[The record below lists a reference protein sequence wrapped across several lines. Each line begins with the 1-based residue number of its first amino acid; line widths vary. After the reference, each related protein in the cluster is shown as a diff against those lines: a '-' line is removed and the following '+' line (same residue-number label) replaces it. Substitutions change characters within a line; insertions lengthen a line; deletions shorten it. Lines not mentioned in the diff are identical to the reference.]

1 MTAISERD
9 GFAIFIDSFEG
20 LDYKIKLK
28 LLEEFD
34 GFPKPEDIERFFAA
48 TKPEIGLSISQAMR
62 NKKVVEERIGK
73 SVQGLDGII
82 PFYSEDYPELLRQ
95 TPVFPLILYYK
106 GNKELLKSEKKL
118 AIVGSRKTL
127 PQYLAKTEE
136 IAAAIAESGVPI
148 VTGIADGGDTSAV
161 MGSMKS
167 GKTISVLAGGLNPVY
182 TKSKQGLAASVAKY
196 GLILSENP
204 CGVAPRTY
212 SYPVRNRIIA
222 GLSDVSLIVSGE
234 ADSGARYTASYAL
247 DYGRDVACLP
257 YGLGVKSGE
266 LCKSLIKSGAAEV
279 ETSEEVAFMLGITLE
294 KTAAVKL
301 NDKEKSV
308 YESIKSGIDNVDE
321 LALKTGEKVWTLTP
335 VIASLEI
342 KKVIVKNTDGRL
354 SVLK

>member
-28 LLEEFD
+28 LLEKFD

-148 VTGIADGGDTSAV
+148 VTGIADGGDTSAI
-161 MGSMKS
+161 MGSMKN
-167 GKTISVLAGGLNPVY
+167 GKAISVLAGGLNPVY
-182 TKSKQGLAASVAKY
+182 PKSKQGLAASVAKY

-342 KKVIVKNTDGRL
+342 KKVIVRNTDGRL

>member
-28 LLEEFD
+28 LLEKFD

-161 MGSMKS
+161 MGSMKN

-182 TKSKQGLAASVAKY
+182 PKSKQGLAASVAKY
-196 GLILSENP
+196 GLIISENP

-342 KKVIVKNTDGRL
+342 KKVIVRNTDGRL

>member
-1 MTAISERD
+1 M
-9 GFAIFIDSFEG
+9 
-20 LDYKIKLK
+20 
-28 LLEEFD
+28 
-34 GFPKPEDIERFFAA
+34 
-48 TKPEIGLSISQAMR
+48 
-62 NKKVVEERIGK
+62 
-73 SVQGLDGII
+73 
-82 PFYSEDYPELLRQ
+82 
-95 TPVFPLILYYK
+95 ILYYK
-106 GNKELLKSEKKL
+106 GNKELLNSEKKL

-182 TKSKQGLAASVAKY
+182 PKSKQGLAASVAKY

-342 KKVIVKNTDGRL
+342 KKVIVRNTDGRL